1 MLRRTASNAYSWWWA
16 SRIRTNQSKWLENI
30 LREMDDRVK
39 SMLKIIEEDADSFSK
54 KAELYFK
61 KRPELIKF
69 VEETY
74 RAYRAL
80 AERYDHISGE
90 LHKANHTIAT
100 AFPDQ
105 IQFDVQDEDDDHL
118 PKAITSIDFS
128 RLNRLALDISQDN
141 LINNKK
147 GKIIL

>member
-1 MLRRTASNAYSWWWA
+1 
-16 SRIRTNQSKWLENI
+16 
-30 LREMDDRVK
+30 
-39 SMLKIIEEDADSFSK
+39 MLKIIEEDADSFSK
-54 KAELYFK
+54 GAELYFK

-105 IQFDVQDEDDDHL
+105 YSL
-118 PKAITSIDFS
+118 MRKMRMT
-128 RLNRLALDISQDN
+128 
-141 LINNKK
+141 
-147 GKIIL
+147 IIYLKQLHQ